1 MARASSI
8 DGLAKL
14 QRKLARLKT
23 APRAP
28 LVAALNAGA
37 DDLVRSMRR
46 VAPVDKGAL
55 KASIRK
61 EAGSSDLEV
70 KVKAGGPLTTKAV
83 RAGVKAHDVAQGLA
97 RVAAGGAAEKGVY
110 DYANGVEFGHRTEG
124 GEHVPADPFFFPTV
138 RIKRKGVR
146 RRCAKAVN
154 DAIKAEAEGA

>member
-83 RAGVKAHDVAQGLA
+83 RAGVKAHHVAEG
-97 RVAAGGAAEKGVY
+97 KGVY
-110 DYANGVEFGHRTEG
+110 DYANGVEFGHRSPDG
-124 GEHVPADPFFFPTV
+124 DHVPADPFFFPTV

>member
-1 MARASSI
+1 MASGSSI

-14 QRKLARLKT
+14 RRKLERLKT

-28 LVAALNAGA
+28 LAAALNVSA

-46 VAPVDKGAL
+46 IAPVDKGAL

-61 EAGSSDLEV
+61 EAGASDLEI

-83 RAGVKAHDVAQGLA
+83 RSGVKASHVADG
-97 RVAAGGAAEKGVY
+97 KGVY
-110 DYANGVEFGHRTEG
+110 DYANGVEFGHRTED

-138 RIKRKGVR
+138 RVKRKGVT

-154 DAIKAEAEGA
+154 DALKAEADGA